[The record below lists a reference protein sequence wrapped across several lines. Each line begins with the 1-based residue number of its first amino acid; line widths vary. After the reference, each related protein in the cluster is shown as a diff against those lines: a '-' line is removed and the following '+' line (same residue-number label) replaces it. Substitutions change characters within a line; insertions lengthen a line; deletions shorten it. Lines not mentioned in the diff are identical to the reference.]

1 MLLAAL
7 LSMAAP
13 QADLVSH
20 LHLSQRTHSHTS
32 PWLTVPRKI
41 RILLPGFE
49 AFEPWPFKIY
59 SGYLTVPGP
68 FKLNKYDSLHIHYQ
82 LHTAQKSPARA
93 PVVTWHQGGPG
104 GSSIAVGLY
113 TEMGFLQIDD
123 QGMHT
128 NEYAWNKIANML
140 YLESP
145 AGSGDSHGFSTCVQG
160 SQPTSCEW
168 DDVSQ
173 AEAYAHTLAA
183 FYRAFPE
190 YSSNPLYLTGE
201 SYFGQYG
208 PNIAQWI
215 LTHAPFNVSFPL
227 KGIALGN
234 ACWGGDEHSVNCNG
248 PNEEQNDV
256 DMFFGKGLISK
267 KLHERVYKGCRFP
280 LKAPPTGEC
289 ESLLEEVHSA
299 VGPHN
304 VYNIYDDCAGSVQPK
319 LTESGRSMRWLTK
332 HLREPLSSS
341 TEPSSAQIDR
351 RKLADGGYTWA
362 CGGEDATSKW
372 LLRPDVRAALHL
384 GSPAESS
391 FKYTTSGPASITL
404 YPHLITRLR
413 VLIYNG
419 DADACVPY
427 KGNEEWIDSLVEAGD
442 LTENSA
448 WRPWYTSKSHVRT
461 APAGYVTTYN
471 VSHGKHDFSFLTIRL
486 AGHM

>member
-1 MLLAAL
+1 MQSSANVIPI
-7 LSMAAP
+7 SP
-13 QADLVSH
+13 
-20 LHLSQRTHSHTS
+20 SQDPHSPVIIDHTS
-32 PWLTVPRKI
+32 IQPGLSSVSPYTNTSINPANARC
-41 RILLPGFE
+41 LSAHSPGFE

-201 SYFGQYG
+201 SYFGQ
-208 PNIAQWI
+208 
-215 LTHAPFNVSFPL
+215 VSL
-227 KGIALGN
+227 NLG
-234 ACWGGDEHSVNCNG
+234 
-248 PNEEQNDV
+248 
-256 DMFFGKGLISK
+256 
-267 KLHERVYKGCRFP
+267 
-280 LKAPPTGEC
+280 
-289 ESLLEEVHSA
+289 
-299 VGPHN
+299 
-304 VYNIYDDCAGSVQPK
+304 
-319 LTESGRSMRWLTK
+319 
-332 HLREPLSSS
+332 EPLDSDHS
-341 TEPSSAQIDR
+341 PSSI
-351 RKLADGGYTWA
+351 
-362 CGGEDATSKW
+362 
-372 LLRPDVRAALHL
+372 
-384 GSPAESS
+384 
-391 FKYTTSGPASITL
+391 AS
-404 YPHLITRLR
+404 
-413 VLIYNG
+413 
-419 DADACVPY
+419 
-427 KGNEEWIDSLVEAGD
+427 
-442 LTENSA
+442 
-448 WRPWYTSKSHVRT
+448 
-461 APAGYVTTYN
+461 
-471 VSHGKHDFSFLTIRL
+471 
-486 AGHM
+486 